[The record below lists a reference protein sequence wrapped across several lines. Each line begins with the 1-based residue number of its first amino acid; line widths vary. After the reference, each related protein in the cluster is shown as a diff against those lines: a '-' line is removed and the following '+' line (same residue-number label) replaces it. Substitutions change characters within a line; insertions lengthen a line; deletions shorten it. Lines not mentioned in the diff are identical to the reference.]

1 MERQNTRISPCSGVI
16 VGMKE
21 EKIDVVHMG
30 QALKEFNADS
40 IPVNFLHAI
49 DGIKLEGTQELS
61 PTYCLKV
68 LTMFR
73 FMNPTKEIRISS
85 GREVNLRS
93 LQPLDYLQPILSLL
107 VTILQ

>member
-1 MERQNTRISPCSGVI
+1 FITSTFSLLSLHDALPISCSDVI

-21 EKIDVVHMG
+21 VKIDVVHMG
-30 QALKEFNADS
+30 QALKELDAYS

-68 LTMFR
+68 LSMFR

-85 GREVNLRS
+85 GREVNLR
-93 LQPLDYLQPILSLL
+93 
-107 VTILQ
+107 